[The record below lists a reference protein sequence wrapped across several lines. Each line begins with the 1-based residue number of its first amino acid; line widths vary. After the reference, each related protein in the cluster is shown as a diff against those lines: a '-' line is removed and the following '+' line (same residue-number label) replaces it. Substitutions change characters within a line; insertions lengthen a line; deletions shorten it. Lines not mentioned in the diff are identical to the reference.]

1 MILRA
6 ELVESIF
13 GYWPAF
19 ADGRITSLTFEAAG
33 SIGMVISYIDSDL
46 RKCARVG
53 LRFSGVSRV
62 ELSDLLSEN
71 IIDALQIPPPG
82 AGIVE
87 IEACCGL
94 MGTFECAATEVTDIT
109 PFAYPD

>member
-1 MILRA
+1 MISRA
-6 ELVESIF
+6 DLVESLF

-19 ADGRITSLTFEAAG
+19 ADGRITSFTIEAAG

-46 RKCARVG
+46 RRCARVG

-71 IIDALQIPPPG
+71 VIDALHIPPPG

-87 IEACCGL
+87 IEACHGL
-94 MGTFECAATEVTDIT
+94 MGSFQCTATEVTEIT